1 MAYLKVWIHIVW
13 ATKSRK
19 PLLTSEIRLKVF
31 NHILENAK
39 TKNIHLDFINGFTE
53 HVHCLVS
60 LNSKQ
65 TIAEV
70 TQLIKGE
77 SSFWINK
84 NNLTKTKFEWQDDY
98 YAVSVSHSAVNRVRE
113 YIKNQENHHQTRKF
127 AREVDEFIR
136 KYGFEKLS
144 D

>member
-1 MAYLKVWIHIVW
+1 MAYLKIWIHFVW

-19 PLLTSEIRLKVF
+19 PLLTGDIRQKVF
-31 NHILENAK
+31 NHISENAK

-60 LNSKQ
+60 MNAKQ
-65 TIAEV
+65 TTAEI

-84 NNLTKTKFEWQDDY
+84 NKLTKTKFEWQDDY

-113 YIKNQENHHQTRKF
+113 YIKNQENHHQTKTF
-127 AREVDEFIR
+127 AQEVDEFIR
-136 KYGFEKLS
+136 KYGFERLS

>member
-1 MAYLKVWIHIVW
+1 MPYLKVWIHLVW

-19 PLLTSEIRLKVF
+19 PLLTGEIRYTVF
-31 NHILENAK
+31 NHIRENAK

-60 LNSKQ
+60 LNAKQ

-70 TQLIKGE
+70 AQLIKGE
-77 SSFWINK
+77 SSSWINK

-113 YIKNQENHHQTRKF
+113 YIKNQENHHKAKTFNQEVDIF
-127 AREVDEFIR
+127 ARR
-136 KYGFEKLS
+136 YGFEKLS

>member
-1 MAYLKVWIHIVW
+1 MAYLKVWIHFVW

-19 PLLTSEIRLKVF
+19 PLLTSKIRHTVF
-31 NHILENAK
+31 NHIRENAK
-39 TKNIHLDFINGFTE
+39 AKNIHLDFINGFTE

-60 LNSKQ
+60 LNAKQ

-84 NNLTKTKFEWQDDY
+84 NNLTKSKFEWQDDY

-113 YIKNQENHHQTRKF
+113 YIKNQENHHQRRTF
-127 AREVDEFIR
+127 NQEVDEFIR
-136 KYGFEKLS
+136 KNGFEKLS

>member
-1 MAYLKVWIHIVW
+1 MPYLKVWIHLVW

-19 PLLTSEIRLKVF
+19 PLLSSTIRPIIF
-31 NHILENAK
+31 NHIRENAS

-60 LNSKQ
+60 MNAKQ
-65 TIAEV
+65 TIAEI

-84 NNLTKTKFEWQDDY
+84 NNLTRTNFEWQDDY
-98 YAVSVSHSAVNRVRE
+98 YAVSVSHSDVNRVRE
-113 YIKNQENHHQTRKF
+113 YIKNQENHHQTKTF
-127 AREVDEFIR
+127 SQEVDEFIR
-136 KYGFEKLS
+136 KYGFERLS

>member
-1 MAYLKVWIHIVW
+1 MKQQIIW
-13 ATKSRK
+13 ALAHQKS
-19 PLLTSEIRLKVF
+19 I
-31 NHILENAK
+31 
-39 TKNIHLDFINGFTE
+39 IHL
-53 HVHCLVS
+53 S
-60 LNSKQ
+60 
-65 TIAEV
+65 
-70 TQLIKGE
+70 QLIKGE

-113 YIKNQENHHQTRKF
+113 YIKNQENHHQTRTF
-127 AREVDEFIR
+127 AQEVDEFIR

>member
-1 MAYLKVWIHIVW
+1 MPYLKVWLHLVW

-19 PLLTSEIRLKVF
+19 PLLTSEIRQTVF
-31 NHILENAK
+31 DHIRENAK
-39 TKNIHLDFINGFTE
+39 TKNIHLDFINGHTE

-60 LNSKQ
+60 LNTKQ
-65 TIAEV
+65 TIAEI

-84 NNLTKTKFEWQDDY
+84 NSLTKTKFEWQDDY
-98 YAVSVSHSAVNRVRE
+98 YAVSVSHSAVNKVRE
-113 YIKNQENHHQTRKF
+113 YIKNQENHHQTRTF
-127 AREVDEFIR
+127 NQEVEEFVR
-136 KYGFEKLS
+136 KYGFEVLS

>member
-1 MAYLKVWIHIVW
+1 MPYLKVWIHLVW

-19 PLLTSEIRLKVF
+19 PLLSAPIRPLVF
-31 NHILENAK
+31 NHIRENAS

-60 LNSKQ
+60 MNAKQ
-65 TIAEV
+65 SIAEI

-84 NNLTKTKFEWQDDY
+84 NNLTATKFEWQDDY
-98 YAVSVSHSAVNRVRE
+98 YAVSVSHSVVNRVRE
-113 YIKNQENHHQTRKF
+113 YIKNQENHHQTKTF
-127 AREVDEFIR
+127 DQEVDEFIR
-136 KYGFEKLS
+136 KYGFERLS